1 MSTWRFRPFP
11 ASAIAFGDGGVQKG
25 GRVNRTLHVSKGR
38 NFQRWKKERCKFP
51 PAIRIVIPSSP
62 PFISFIFLPLESE
75 NFLQKDA
82 ESFHLLEPVYTKNR
96 GFRGFGE
103 SLMTNRYFSLSSE
116 QRKRI
121 HLSRLSRNEKPN
133 EFRRASRS
141 IYTRVLN
148 FYINLTEAK

>member
-51 PAIRIVIPSSP
+51 PAIRIVIPSFP
-62 PFISFIFLPLESE
+62 PFISFIFLPLDVESE

-103 SLMTNRYFSLSSE
+103 SLIIDIFLCRQNKENGYTYLAYLETRNRTNFDARVHVPFDLYP
-116 QRKRI
+116 RI
-121 HLSRLSRNEKPN
+121 KFL
-133 EFRRASRS
+133 
-141 IYTRVLN
+141 Y
-148 FYINLTEAK
+148 

>member
-103 SLMTNRYFSLSSE
+103 SLIIDIFLCRQNKENGYVSEYTYLAYLETRNRTNFDARVHVPFDLYP
-116 QRKRI
+116 RI
-121 HLSRLSRNEKPN
+121 KFL
-133 EFRRASRS
+133 
-141 IYTRVLN
+141 Y
-148 FYINLTEAK
+148 